1 MSKKKKG
8 LAKFLTGVAVGT
20 GLGILFAPK
29 KGSETREQLKSKL
42 DELLVKAKSLKK
54 EDVALSIEN
63 KIEEIKL
70 ELDDLDKEK
79 VLKIAKEKAR
89 KVQDMAEELVQYV
102 IDKGTPVME
111 KTANT
116 VREKAITVTKEIL
129 NKLEKEA

>member
-70 ELDDLDKEK
+70 ELDDLERSMNLLFFFIEN
-79 VLKIAKEKAR
+79 VN
-89 KVQDMAEELVQYV
+89 EL
-102 IDKGTPVME
+102 
-111 KTANT
+111 T
-116 VREKAITVTKEIL
+116 VF
-129 NKLEKEA
+129 